1 MLANKSRGFRLITY
15 IFLFIVLTGSLSTYE
30 SDSKVYIAVVAY
42 MLLFFLYV
50 LFWKKIDI
58 VRYPIIVSVI
68 MLTVWIYGLFWGLF
82 NENNTAS
89 VLRNFAGMSVYI
101 LVFPLFNA
109 GINNKKYMKFI
120 MAISEYALYISIFT
134 YIMLT
139 YFNFRILFKIPIL
152 NAFVGGGGIG
162 GFVQYFCRELI
173 LVAFAY
179 YFYILLNKNTNILKS
194 IIIIMLA
201 VYETLIVNDSGGDAL
216 AMAVLAVVIVLS
228 QARCMKPR
236 TVILCLL
243 AIVGMVGVYFYLGE
257 GFLSRLF
264 SMEDGGNIRRW
275 EEINYFKKTI
285 TFWGYGLGKELGY
298 AGSGKYNYGTEMIY
312 LNIFHKF
319 GIFAV
324 MILACY
330 LSTCVKAIRYLANNE
345 ERNPEKVIPIALM
358 AYLIPSL
365 ANPMLFSVLAVVSH
379 LLAMIIISRE
389 DEKIQ
394 IERAI

>member
-68 MLTVWIYGLFWGLF
+68 MLTVWIYGLFLGLF
-82 NENNTAS
+82 NENNTVS
-89 VLRNFAGMSVYI
+89 VLRNFAGMSVYLI
-101 LVFPLFNA
+101 VFPLLNT
-109 GINNKKYMKFI
+109 GISNKKYMKLVI
-120 MAISEYALYISIFT
+120 AVSEYALYVSVFT

-139 YFNFRILFKIPIL
+139 YFNCRILFKIPIL

-179 YFYILLNKNTNILKS
+179 YFYILLNKNTYIFKS
-194 IIIIMLA
+194 IIVIVLA
-201 VYETLIVNDSGGDAL
+201 VYETLVVNDSGGDAL
-216 AMAVLAVVIVLS
+216 AMAVLAIIIVLS
-228 QARCMKPR
+228 QAHYLRPR
-236 TVILCLL
+236 TIVLCLL
-243 AIVGMVGVYFYLGE
+243 VIAGMICVDFYLGE
-257 GFLSRLF
+257 GFLGRLF
-264 SMEDGGNIRRW
+264 SAEDGGNMRRL
-275 EEINYFKKTI
+275 EEIEYFKKNM

-298 AGSGKYNYGTEMIY
+298 AGAGKYNYGTEMIY

-330 LSTCVKAIRYLANNE
+330 LSTCIKAIRYLSNNE

-379 LLAMIIISRE
+379 LLAMTIISRE

-394 IERAI
+394 NERMI